1 MNISVV
7 SFDGD
12 MTLWDFL
19 QVMRHSL
26 QKTLEELQ
34 KQVKSQK
41 VSDLTIKKMID
52 IRNRYAEDVQ
62 GKIWNLEEIRK
73 GAFERTL
80 EYVDHPDENLAAHLN
95 TLYRKH
101 RFEDI
106 ELYPDVIPTFDVLGQ
121 HFKIGLLSNGNTYP
135 ERCGLE
141 NYFKF
146 VVFSQDIQV
155 EKPDPRFF
163 EIAAEQSGFELTK
176 MLHVGD
182 SLVNDVHGAKNVGG
196 LTVWLNRNGETNN
209 TEITPDYEVTS
220 LTEILPIL
228 GL

>member
-1 MNISVV
+1 
-7 SFDGD
+7 

-19 QVMRHSL
+19 QVMRYSL

-34 KQVKSQK
+34 KHVKSQK
-41 VSDLTIKKMID
+41 VSDLTIEKMID

-80 EYVDHPDENLAAHLN
+80 EYVGHPDKNLASHLN

-121 HFKIGLLSNGNTYP
+121 HFNIGLLSNGNTYP

-141 NYFKF
+141 NYFEF
-146 VVFSQDIQV
+146 VVFSQDIQF
-155 EKPDPRFF
+155 EKPNPRFF
-163 EIAAEQSGFELTK
+163 EIAAEQNGFELTQ

-182 SLVNDVHGAKNVGG
+182 SLVNDVYGAKNVGG
-196 LTVWLNRNGETNN
+196 HTVWLNRNGETNN

>member
-1 MNISVV
+1 
-7 SFDGD
+7 

-34 KQVKSQK
+34 KQVTSQR
-41 VSDLTIKKMID
+41 VSELTIEEMVD
-52 IRNRYAEDVQ
+52 IRNRFAEEVK

-80 EYVDHPDENLAAHLN
+80 EYVGHPNKNLAAHLN
-95 TLYRKH
+95 TLYIKH

-106 ELYPDVIPTFDVLGQ
+106 ELYPDVIPTFDVLRQ
-121 HFKIGLLSNGNTYP
+121 HYNIGLLSNGNTYP

-141 NYFKF
+141 DYFEF

-182 SLVNDVHGAKNVGG
+182 SLENDVFGAKNVGG
-196 LTVWLNRNGETNN
+196 YTVWLNRIGETNN
-209 TEITPDYEVTS
+209 TEIIPDYEVTS
-220 LTEILPIL
+220 LIQILPIL
-228 GL
+228 GM